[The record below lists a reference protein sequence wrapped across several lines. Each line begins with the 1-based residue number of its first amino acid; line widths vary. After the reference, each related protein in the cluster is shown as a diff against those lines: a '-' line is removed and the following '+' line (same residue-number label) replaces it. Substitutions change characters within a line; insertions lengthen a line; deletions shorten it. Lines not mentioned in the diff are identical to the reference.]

1 MLIPMGAK
9 LEIISQKNNEDDYDV
24 VHNYKKGAIVE
35 VVTAFQTDG
44 QNKAKLIKTKAARKN
59 SISFNEDTSY
69 ADIIFYQSIYQKDF
83 SLVSPN
89 KQILKNDKHI
99 SGELP
104 NI

>member
-9 LEIISQKNNEDDYDV
+9 LEIINQKHNEDDGNV
-24 VHNYKKGAIVE
+24 VHNYRKGAIVE
-35 VVTAFQTDG
+35 VVTAFYTDG
-44 QNKAKLIKTKAARKN
+44 PNKAKLIKTKAARRD
-59 SISFNEDTSY
+59 SIHFNRDTSY
-69 ADIIFYQSIYQKDF
+69 DDLLFYQSIYQKDF

-89 KQILKNDKHI
+89 KQILKKDKHI